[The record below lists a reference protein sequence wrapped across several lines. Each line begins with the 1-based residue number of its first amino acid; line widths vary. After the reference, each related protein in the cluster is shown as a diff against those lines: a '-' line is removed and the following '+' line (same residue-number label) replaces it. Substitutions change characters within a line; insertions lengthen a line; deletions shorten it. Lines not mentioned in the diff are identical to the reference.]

1 MAPAKERDLIDLKV
15 CIVTVYDS
23 INSGSFWQ
31 AYALGK
37 VLEGLGHEVC
47 YYKRRKKGA
56 SSSPSK
62 QMKQVLRFVKRGKIS
77 DAREYLKKVSLFKK
91 QGNVFR
97 VIDEK
102 DPMFSKIDCFVLG
115 SDTIW
120 NLESAYF
127 KAQKSVFWGDI
138 FQGRKVISYA
148 GSVANSPSDL
158 FLPADRYAD
167 SVSKWAD
174 ISVRDAYT
182 EEIFSSFTD
191 RTITRVCDP
200 TLLLDADDYQNA
212 VPPKKGNY
220 VFLYLFEPLSHSQSA
235 ALRRFADQK
244 GMKIVI
250 GTKRNV
256 VSNADSYIINSP
268 KRFMEHMLGASYVI
282 TDTYHG
288 TIFSANLRKQF
299 IIINREKKKVNE
311 LLAAFGLEDRLLS
324 EDDGMGR
331 LLEQPVDYSKANERI
346 RHIKESSLLF
356 LKRNL
361 T

>member
-1 MAPAKERDLIDLKV
+1 MIDLKV

-37 VLEGLGHEVC
+37 VLEGLGHEVY

-56 SSSPSK
+56 SSSRFK
-62 QMKQVLRFVKRGKIS
+62 QMKQVLRFVALGKIS
-77 DAREYLKKVSLFKK
+77 YARDYVKKISQFKE
-91 QGNVFR
+91 QGSVFHI
-97 VIDEK
+97 IDEK
-102 DPMFSKIDCFVLG
+102 DPLFSQIDCFVLG

-127 KAQKSVFWGDI
+127 KAQKPVFWGDI

-148 GSVANSPSDL
+148 GSVANTPAGM
-158 FLPADRYAD
+158 FVPADAYAD

-174 ISVRDAYT
+174 VSVRDSYT

-191 RTITRVCDP
+191 RKITRVCDP
-200 TLLLDADDYQNA
+200 TLLLDADDYQNE
-212 VPPKKGNY
+212 VPAKKGNY
-220 VFLYLFEPLSHSQSA
+220 IFLYLFTPLSHSQSA
-235 ALRRFADQK
+235 ALRRYADQK
-244 GMKIVI
+244 GMKIII

-256 VSNADSYIINSP
+256 VSNADSYIVNTP
-268 KRFMEHMLGASYVI
+268 KRFLEHMLGASHVI

-288 TIFSANLRKQF
+288 TIFSANLHKQF
-299 IIINREKKKVNE
+299 IVINREKKKVNE
-311 LLAAFGLEDRLLS
+311 LLTSFGLEDRLLTG
-324 EDDGMGR
+324 DDGMVR
-331 LLEQPVDYSKANERI
+331 LLEQSVDYSKANEKI
-346 RHIKESSLLF
+346 GCIKESSLLF